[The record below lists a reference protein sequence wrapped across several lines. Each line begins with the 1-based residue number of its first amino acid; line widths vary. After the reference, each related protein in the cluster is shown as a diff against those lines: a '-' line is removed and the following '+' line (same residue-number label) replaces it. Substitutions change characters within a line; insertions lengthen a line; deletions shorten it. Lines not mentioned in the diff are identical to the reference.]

1 MARSG
6 KQVAAV
12 SIVHDDAHEAAKE
25 AAFEIKDRLGCNPD
39 VVLVFFSAEFAAA
52 EVSSGLWSELDPGTA
67 VVGCSAFAEL
77 GPDGA
82 LTHSVTVLGLSLPG
96 YRSQVLSVLPG
107 GGDSFQTGKQLVA
120 DLQGQRPDLLI
131 LLPDVLTLNAT
142 QVLRGIQSVFG
153 ADVNVI
159 GGAPADMGAFKQT
172 TMFAGSHLQ
181 ASGAVAVALYG
192 PISIAAA
199 ACSGYRSVS
208 VPLHATKVENGNI
221 VLEFDGKP
229 ALPLYLDFLGP
240 RKNELPGVTIEYPIG
255 VVENRKGQSEV
266 QIDFVRAAFGMD
278 EKRGA
283 LILGGDIPE
292 GAELRILSATR
303 EDVLRGTQVAVE
315 SALSACQD
323 ADLMLLFNCMSRKI
337 ILGPRYKEE
346 YVVADSILPKSL
358 PRVGFYTYGEL
369 SPVHAV
375 TQHHESTFTVAAVRF
390 GKTS

>member
-25 AAFEIKDRLGCNPD
+25 AAFELKDRLGCDPD

-52 EVSSGLWSELDPGTA
+52 EVSSGLWSELPKSTA

-82 LTHSVTVLGLSLPG
+82 LTHSVTALGLSLPG
-96 YRSQVLSVLPG
+96 YRKQILSVLPG
-107 GGDSFQTGKQLVA
+107 NSDSFEVGKQLVA
-120 DLQGQRPDLLI
+120 DLQGQRPDLLV

-142 QVLRGIQSVFG
+142 RLLRGIQSVFG
-153 ADVNVI
+153 EDVNVV

-172 TMFAGSHLQ
+172 TMLAGTQLQ
-181 ASGAVAVALYG
+181 ASGAVALALYG

-199 ACSGYRSVS
+199 ACSGYRPVS
-208 VPLHATKVENGNI
+208 VPLRATKVEKGNV
-221 VLEFDGKP
+221 VLELDGKP
-229 ALPLYLDFLGP
+229 ALPVYLDFLGP
-240 RKNELPGVTIEYPIG
+240 RKSELPGVTIEYPIG
-255 VVENRKGQSEV
+255 VVRPGKAPGEV
-266 QIDFVRAAFGMD
+266 ALEVVRAAFGMD
-278 EKRGA
+278 DKRGA
-283 LILGGDIPE
+283 LILGGDVPE
-292 GAELRILSATR
+292 GAELRILTATR
-303 EDVLRGTQVAVE
+303 EDVLRGTKVAVE

-346 YVVADSILPKSL
+346 YVVADSVLPKAL

-369 SPVHAV
+369 SPVHSV

-390 GKTS
+390 GKAQ